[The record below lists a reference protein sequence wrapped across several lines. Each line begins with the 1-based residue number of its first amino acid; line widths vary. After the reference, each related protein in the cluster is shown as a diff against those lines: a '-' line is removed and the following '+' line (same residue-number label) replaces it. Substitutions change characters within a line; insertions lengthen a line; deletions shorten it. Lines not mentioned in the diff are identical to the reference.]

1 MDRQTDGRGASQMPD
16 KKDQDDLTLSVEGT
30 IIDVSEYEKARMCI
44 CRKILESQSSM
55 MQVQP
60 FFRKFEINC

>member
-16 KKDQDDLTLSVEGT
+16 KKGQDDLTLSVEGT

-44 CRKILESQSSM
+44 CRENPGAS
-55 MQVQP
+55 
-60 FFRKFEINC
+60 KFNDAGSTVFQKV